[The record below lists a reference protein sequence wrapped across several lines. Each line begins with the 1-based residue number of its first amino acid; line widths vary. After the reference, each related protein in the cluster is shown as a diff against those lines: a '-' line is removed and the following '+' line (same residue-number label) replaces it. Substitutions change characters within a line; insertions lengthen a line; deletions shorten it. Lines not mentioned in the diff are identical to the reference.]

1 MGTETSVPLIE
12 GTQKF
17 KTSHPNFQDALIVTQ
32 GGQQYIQN
40 SQRMPKA
47 HYDQWR
53 SEVGKAAG
61 RDHSS
66 FLYLPTY
73 TGFVENDK
81 GMCPGSEDQH
91 SGYAV
96 VIMV

>member
-66 FLYLPTY
+66 FLL
-73 TGFVENDK
+73 F
-81 GMCPGSEDQH
+81 GSYCYVFQEKRFDQA
-91 SGYAV
+91 AV
-96 VIMV
+96 HLLFDR